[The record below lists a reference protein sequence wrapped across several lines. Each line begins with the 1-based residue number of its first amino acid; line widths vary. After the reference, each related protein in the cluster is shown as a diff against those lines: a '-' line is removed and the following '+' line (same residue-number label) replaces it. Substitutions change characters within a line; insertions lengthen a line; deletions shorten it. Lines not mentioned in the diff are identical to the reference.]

1 MDLFLLALF
10 GCILEAL
17 VTRFGGIMLG
27 TPTITIS
34 FLITLIAVI
43 RWNLW
48 GLIIVP
54 LLVLATTLGGSFADY
69 GQFRAFYR
77 FGSEYDYCGTA
88 VYVSTV
94 VGLLTIGLDVI
105 LFKKVGTKKIVK
117 SPIALIVICGVNY
130 LILNVVQFFIF
141 RLMTAHSLFSQA
153 QIIYTGVN
161 GDFNLAIWGESGLA
175 KNLFG
180 LAIAVIGILIL
191 RSQGVVTNVIDKLVD
206 DKINA
211 ELDAKDRNFRIKEV
225 DEEENEKEVE
235 NVPEQENK
243 ATDESSDE
251 DSSQNQF

>member
-1 MDLFLLALF
+1 M
-10 GCILEAL
+10 
-17 VTRFGGIMLG
+17 TRFGGIMLG

-191 RSQGVVTNVIDKLVD
+191 RSQGVITNVVDKLVD

-211 ELDAKDRNFRIKEV
+211 ELDAKDRNFRIEEVEEKEA
-225 DEEENEKEVE
+225 EEIDSNAENEAK
-235 NVPEQENK
+235 
-243 ATDESSDE
+243 DESND
-251 DSSQNQF
+251 DSSQKQF